1 MTPAIFSSIVP
12 SVLSLVAYFGP
23 REESEIW
30 TVGSTCVSIQS
41 QYAEWERE
49 NSP

>member
-1 MTPAIFSSIVP
+1 MTLAIVSSIAP

-30 TVGSTCVSIQS
+30 TIGSTCVSIQL
-41 QYAEWERE
+41 QYAEMER
-49 NSP
+49 